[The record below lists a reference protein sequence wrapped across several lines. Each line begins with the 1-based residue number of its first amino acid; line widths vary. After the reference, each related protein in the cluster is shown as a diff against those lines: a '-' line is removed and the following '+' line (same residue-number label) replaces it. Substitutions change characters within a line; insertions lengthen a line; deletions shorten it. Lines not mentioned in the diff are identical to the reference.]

1 MSRVKKK
8 TCLFVLPKKIKS
20 TKNRAKHQSG
30 SGSNLQR
37 ALCCDRIDTDERSM
51 SSRPDKVVLVLFGVC
66 LGAVGCYVL
75 LNPLLITAGRNTARS
90 VGTGAGVALFAAQA
104 RTKELEA
111 ALTLLEAGRPGGRGG
126 SSTPTSIRSG
136 KGGGR
141 KEGEPRVVLAVV
153 ETRFCNPREK
163 KPKWPRDYNA
173 KYNMRRQGTA
183 INLDYTR
190 RHGYDFR
197 MYCQGDAKGFA
208 NAWLKVS
215 VLESLFD
222 EAAKLDSPT
231 YILLIDSD
239 VYIRATAMKLP
250 DWMKQNG
257 IDFANVPWS
266 LMYSKESVVPGKFKD
281 PGWINTGAAYGY
293 VDPSDKVRTA
303 AALKM
308 LRTWRE
314 ASCTDCEDFQ
324 TEDKHPWEQGCME
337 RLLKTSSIIQQQV
350 NISHSHMNTWNG
362 PWGAYL
368 RHAWGGPGKDL
379 RKWVFE
385 DKALSL
391 QLDVEKS
398 VEMVLAQHL
407 GPKSTFDPGCN
418 ARPADRKTNT
428 N

>member
-1 MSRVKKK
+1 
-8 TCLFVLPKKIKS
+8 
-20 TKNRAKHQSG
+20 
-30 SGSNLQR
+30 
-37 ALCCDRIDTDERSM
+37 M
-51 SSRPDKVVLVLFGVC
+51 SSPDKLVLVLFGVC
-66 LGAVGCYVL
+66 LGAVGCYVR
-75 LNPLLITAGRNTARS
+75 LNPLLVEAGRNRAHS
-90 VGTGAGVALFAAQA
+90 YGASAGVALFAAQA

-111 ALTLLEAGRPGGRGG
+111 ALTMLEAGGG
-126 SSTPTSIRSG
+126 SSSSSSSNSLP
-136 KGGGR
+136 GGGN
-141 KEGEPRVVLAVV
+141 EPRVIIAVV

-173 KYNMRRQGTA
+173 KYNMRREGAT

-215 VLESLFD
+215 VLESLFE
-222 EAAKLDSPT
+222 EAAKLDKPS
-231 YILLIDSD
+231 YILLVDSD
-239 VYIRATAMKLP
+239 VYIRATEMKLP
-250 DWMKQNG
+250 EWMKQNG
-257 IDFANVPWS
+257 IDFTKVPWS

-293 VDPSDKVRTA
+293 VDPADAERTA
-303 AALKM
+303 AAAKM

-314 ASCTDCEDFQ
+314 ASCSDCKDFQ

-337 RLLKTSSIIQQQV
+337 RLLKTSDVVQQQV
-350 NISHSHMNTWNG
+350 NISYSHMNTWNG

-385 DKALSL
+385 DKVLSL

-398 VEMVLAQHL
+398 VETVVAHHL
-407 GPKSTFDPGCN
+407 GADSTFDPGC
-418 ARPADRKTNT
+418 APKLAERKTNT